1 MSPNA
6 EAVEAELAVIGS
18 LMQWPDLREY
28 VGALSPTQ
36 FYDPALGRL
45 YAEVTRRLDAGEVAD
60 AVTLRPWFLADPAS
74 KEVPRLLMT
83 ALAECTAMPQ
93 YLTAYADVVR
103 AAHARREAIRAH
115 GEALERLKA
124 GEDVLAVLAA
134 SEAQLKA
141 IDGGATAKGRG
152 GRTAAEAF
160 LANIDREGL
169 PTGIAALDSRLMG
182 LYPSELIVIG
192 GRPSMGKT
200 TLATNIS
207 RNIAERGGVVHF
219 ASLDMSEQQVSCRN
233 IAAMSSRRDYGSE
246 RVEYHHLRG
255 GAKNISRQLLA
266 DLAAEVPERFVIDDT
281 GGQTVAHIEQSAR
294 ATRRTHG
301 RLDLIVVDYL
311 QLVHGSGR
319 RGDNRVHEVS
329 EITAD
334 LKAVAK
340 RLRVPVVAL
349 SQLSR
354 SLESREDKRPRM
366 SDLRESG
373 SIEQDADVVM
383 FCYRESYYRE
393 RSEPTDAGAWRQWK
407 ADLERIKH
415 EMEVITAKQ
424 RQGPIGTDLLG
435 VQLGYDVIFDLGRA
449 A

>member
-1 MSPNA
+1 MSPNT
-6 EAVEAELAVIGS
+6 EAVEAEIAVIGS
-18 LMQWPDLREY
+18 LMQWPDLREH
-28 VGALSPTQ
+28 VSLSPQQ
-36 FYDPALGRL
+36 FFDPLLGRL
-45 YAEVTRRLDAGEVAD
+45 YAEIVRRLDAGEVAD
-60 AVTLRPWFLADPAS
+60 ALTLRAWLHADPGA
-74 KEVPRLLMT
+74 KDVPRLLT
-83 ALAECTAMPQ
+83 SAVSHAQGTPTYLLAYVEA
-93 YLTAYADVVR
+93 VR
-103 AAHARREAIRAH
+103 AAHARRLAQSVHAD
-115 GEALERLKA
+115 ALARLNA
-124 GEDVLAVLAA
+124 GDDVLAVLAE
-134 SEAQLKA
+134 SEQRLQA
-141 IDGGATAKGRG
+141 IDSGGPARGRG
-152 GRTAAEAF
+152 GCTAAHR
-160 LANIDREGL
+160 LLDNIDREGL
-169 PTGIAALDSRLMG
+169 PTGIVDLDARLMG

-219 ASLDMSEQQVSCRN
+219 VSLDMSEEQLSCRN
-233 IAAMSSRRDYGSE
+233 IAAMSSRRQYGYQ

-255 GAKNISRQLLA
+255 GAKNISRDLLRE
-266 DLAAEVPERFVIDDT
+266 LAAEVPERFVIDDT
-281 GGQTVAHIEQSAR
+281 GAQTVAKIEQSAR
-294 ATRRTHG
+294 ATRRQFG

-311 QLVHGSGR
+311 QLVHGQR
-319 RGDNRVHEVS
+319 RGDNRAQEIG

-354 SLESREDKRPRM
+354 ALEGREDKRPRM

-373 SIEQDADVVM
+373 SIEQDADVVL
-383 FCYRESYYRE
+383 FCYREAYYLE
-393 RSEPTDAGAWRQWK
+393 RAEPTEAGNYRQWK

-435 VQLGYDVIFDLGRA
+435 VRLGYDVVFNLGRA